1 MPIHAS
7 IKPLVA
13 DGRITAQDVS
23 RLEAL
28 AQAGELTGRDLTQ
41 LGQRYHDALD
51 AGVGAALAKLAK
63 TLGGA
68 VLPQAPIANL
78 GAAPGV
84 LSGLVT
90 LSSEHNRRHPEVTTV
105 QRALMALA
113 NRLEKAE
120 LTLPDWGADGDYG
133 AETVAAVAAFQ
144 ALKGLPET
152 GKVDGNTARALD
164 AALKA
169 SNVVPVFGPG
179 GVGPSGADMVKAAE
193 FLIAK
198 HGDHYGVDQPWWNLD
213 PNHSLPA
220 NVPLGGLRG
229 KWKCNL
235 FACNTVYQAGFAP
248 PYYGNRGK
256 GEYPNA
262 NQLFKWSDKY
272 AARYNNKTHFKL
284 VDELAIQSLEE
295 VSGPERVKERLTA
308 LLRRAEPGDMIIV
321 DHRGDEVADGGHCRV
336 VMANDLTEGGNGSI
350 SCAQASRASGLI
362 RDEALFKFTGEE
374 KVWILRPNK
383 VRKQG

>member
-7 IKPLVA
+7 VKPLLA
-13 DGRITAQDVS
+13 DGRITAQDVG

-28 AQAGELTGRDLTQ
+28 ARAGEVSGRDLTQ
-41 LGQRYHDALD
+41 LGQRYQDALD
-51 AGVGAALAKLAK
+51 AGVGNALAKLAK
-63 TLGGA
+63 DMGGSIR
-68 VLPQAPIANL
+68 PQAPIANL
-78 GAAPGV
+78 AGAPAV

-90 LSSEHNRRHPEVTTV
+90 LSSGENRRHPGVVTV

-113 NRLEKAE
+113 NRLEKPE
-120 LTLPDWGADGDYG
+120 LMLPSWGADGDFG
-133 AETVAAVAAFQ
+133 GETVAAVEAFQ
-144 ALKGLPET
+144 GMRGLPKT

-164 AALKA
+164 AALRGT
-169 SNVVPVFGPG
+169 NVPVVFGPNNL
-179 GVGPSGADMVKAAE
+179 GPTGADMVKAAE
-193 FLIAK
+193 FLIAE
-198 HGDHYGVDQPWWNLD
+198 HGNHYGVDQAWFNLD

-220 NVPLGGLRG
+220 NVPLGGLKG

-235 FACNTVYQAGFAP
+235 FACNTVYKAGFEP
-248 PYYGNRGK
+248 PYYGNRGR

-272 AARYNNKTHFKL
+272 AAKYGNKTHFKL

-336 VMANDLTEGGNGSI
+336 VMSNGMTEGGDGNI
-350 SCAQASRASGLI
+350 PCAQASRASGQI
-362 RDEALFKFTGEE
+362 RDEELYKFTGEE
-374 KVWILRPNK
+374 KIWVLRPNK
-383 VRKQG
+383 PRKA